1 MGIKDT
7 ITKGT
12 KEAIIKAGV
21 QILEKDPENNVDK
34 IVSIIRKGVRDE
46 FSKEGIDEV
55 ERYYNEMPVVHD
67 FIQDILKTTNKN
79 CLTKFFANFVGNSM
93 TNGIP
98 KREKMGEKLDTKIP
112 YTILISPSMRCN
124 LRCTGCY
131 AANYSKKMIF
141 NLKK

>member
-34 IVSIIRKGVRDE
+34 IFSIIRKGVRDE

-67 FIQDILKTTNKN
+67 LK
-79 CLTKFFANFVGNSM
+79 LQ
-93 TNGIP
+93 I
-98 KREKMGEKLDTKIP
+98 KIV
-112 YTILISPSMRCN
+112 
-124 LRCTGCY
+124 
-131 AANYSKKMIF
+131 
-141 NLKK
+141 